1 MTSRQHWPKPDLLQ
15 QRRLELGLPLQQA
28 PVPSML
34 SLVLKGGIG
43 ALVLVM
49 LAVLTL
55 LGLQHRQ
62 QVVQSEIA
70 ALNPVERRVGDA
82 KDRLRAMTS
91 RRSTLEQQTRSIA
104 EQLVAVRSGSALL
117 EQLRQVTPQGVR
129 LVSVDANPSKLLIK
143 GEAQGTDAFER
154 INALDLNIEALPD
167 MLLDGTTVVKA
178 VADQQGRIDFSL
190 EAKLDPAMKPTPA
203 HLRGLGAEGLARRLE
218 RHTRCCRDQFVVD
231 TPKAMAHAR
240 TAVGGP
246 SPDSRSGAAVVLVGV
261 ARCSSIA
268 CWRYGTPCLT
278 FNAIFPRYNVSSA
291 AEAELQSAEEKQ
303 ALLCTGPKVT
313 RCRPFCL
320 FEPAG
325 CCFGVQ
331 MHTNRLTHHPQR
343 GKPGETTTDQSP
355 RRKLKPQRSLTS
367 AWLSHVIC
375 CP

>member
-62 QVVQSEIA
+62 QVVQAEIA

-143 GEAQGTDAFER
+143 GESQGTDAFER
-154 INALDLNIEALPD
+154 INALDLNIEALPG

-178 VADQQGRIDFSL
+178 VADQQGRIAFNL

-218 RHTRCCRDQFVVD
+218 
-231 TPKAMAHAR
+231 
-240 TAVGGP
+240 
-246 SPDSRSGAAVVLVGV
+246 L
-261 ARCSSIA
+261 
-268 CWRYGTPCLT
+268 
-278 FNAIFPRYNVSSA
+278 
-291 AEAELQSAEEKQ
+291 LQGEG
-303 ALLCTGPKVT
+303 LLP
-313 RCRPFCL
+313 
-320 FEPAG
+320 
-325 CCFGVQ
+325 
-331 MHTNRLTHHPQR
+331 
-343 GKPGETTTDQSP
+343 
-355 RRKLKPQRSLTS
+355 
-367 AWLSHVIC
+367 
-375 CP
+375 